1 MCRMSGFVYEFNHRG
16 KQFHLQW
23 LYHAA
28 LSITYAQLGKTRNI
42 TPFHHLCQLCRSQH
56 QCERGSKLHRTIQL
70 LLSPVATL
78 ATEWNSTRSTWL
90 KVDCCRNRQQIDDNV
105 NSTSCRGRLC
115 RQCVPGFTLLGV
127 YLTCRFMSMTHW
139 PEIGAETGTRKPV
152 GLP

>member
-1 MCRMSGFVYEFNHRG
+1 MSGFVYEFNHRG

-70 LLSPVATL
+70 LLSPVHAGDKLEFNTVHLVESRLLPKPATNRRQREFDIL
-78 ATEWNSTRSTWL
+78 SRSTL
-90 KVDCCRNRQQIDDNV
+90 LPLR
-105 NSTSCRGRLC
+105 STLSPVCAGL
-115 RQCVPGFTLLGV
+115 
-127 YLTCRFMSMTHW
+127 Y
-139 PEIGAETGTRKPV
+139 ATRC
-152 GLP
+152 LSDM